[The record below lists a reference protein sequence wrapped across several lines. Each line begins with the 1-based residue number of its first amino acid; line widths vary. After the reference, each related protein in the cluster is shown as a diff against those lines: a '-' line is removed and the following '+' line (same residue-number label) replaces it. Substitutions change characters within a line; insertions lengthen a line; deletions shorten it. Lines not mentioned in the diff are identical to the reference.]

1 MDFMTPEEIS
11 QSLAESIGGQNDTG
25 QTLARNPEGQAGP
38 DQALAVVATQAPEG
52 GAPLEAAAP
61 QGGRTQGATV
71 SGARQSTPKSKGV
84 TVITNARGIER
95 IVFRLDDNRRLIKRR
110 PAASSD
116 NAIFWR
122 WIDRQYLAAKRGS
135 EDSAAL
141 NEIAEAC
148 ARRRPSIVR
157 GSAGAAPS
165 SPSPLTDARNGLSF
179 DLAKKPLPP
188 AVKAEIERRFFL
200 KLMEDTRS
208 SAGQLYVPGPR
219 LQGIKGQRGS
229 LCGKFPHMVTKRSG
243 KGLAN
248 TNTPVGSVVYFC
260 GLDHVLSL
268 TTRLV
273 ERKEDGSE
281 VFAKEEDL
289 LKLVHGCY
297 SAAARTKHGHFEK
310 TLTIFASLEFA
321 EGDEAGKP
329 VSGSAFKGAPTT
341 GMWLPRESAPYQGG
355 ATEKEMRGGIA
366 NLNKLKFAKITA
378 QNNMVDH
385 LKHQRVRIA
394 IHTLNPMLNDLK
406 GFTVHSLPF
415 LIKSVLHNDV
425 EKNERYIAGADG
437 QPVALPKPNA

>member
-1 MDFMTPEEIS
+1 MDVVTSAEVS
-11 QSLAESIGGQNDTG
+11 HALAESITG
-25 QTLARNPEGQAGP
+25 PDETGHPEGQAGLE
-38 DQALAVVATQAPEG
+38 QATALGAAQAPEG
-52 GAPLEAAAP
+52 GASLEAAAT
-61 QGGRTQGATV
+61 QGGGAQTATV
-71 SGARQSTPKSKGV
+71 SDARASTPKSKGV

-95 IVFRLDDNRRLIKRR
+95 IIFRLDNNRRLIKRR

-148 ARRRPSIVR
+148 ARRRPSIAR
-157 GSAGAAPS
+157 SGTGAAPT
-165 SPSPLTDARNGLSF
+165 SPSPLTDAGNGLSF
-179 DLAKKPLPP
+179 DLAKQPLPA

-200 KLMEDTRS
+200 KLVEDTRS
-208 SAGQLYVPGPR
+208 PTGQLYVPGPHV
-219 LQGIKGQRGS
+219 QGTKGQRGS
-229 LCGKFPHMVTKRSG
+229 LCGKFPHMVTKRTG
-243 KGLAN
+243 KGLAK
-248 TNTPVGSVVYFC
+248 TNTPAGSVVYFC

-281 VFAKEEDL
+281 VFAKEQDL
-289 LKLVHGCY
+289 LRLVHGCY
-297 SAAARTKHGHFEK
+297 NAAARAKHGHFEK
-310 TLTIFASLEFA
+310 TLTIYASLEFA
-321 EGDEAGKP
+321 EGAEAGKP
-329 VSGSAFKGAPTT
+329 VSGTAFKGSPTT
-341 GMWLPRESAPYQGG
+341 GLWLPRESAPYQGG

-366 NLNKLKFAKITA
+366 ILNKLKFAKTA
-378 QNNMVDH
+378 SQSNMVDH

-425 EKNERYIAGADG
+425 EKNERYIEGADG
-437 QPVALPKPNA
+437 QPVAAPKPNA